1 MKTIIIYL
9 TQICFLLVISY
20 GSYSQGNEK
29 MKFPDASQ
37 FKIDKNSK
45 TNNLPAK
52 NWINYSKSEK
62 KNFAPIIKYKNI
74 EQVRKFSETST
85 KPNYNFN
92 FEKVKEIKNVLPPL
106 PEDKRFTGKKNLILP
121 GNNTKFK

>member
-62 KNFAPIIKYKNI
+62 KNI

-92 FEKVKEIKNVLPPL
+92 FEKVKGIKNVLPPL